1 MTNPFAF
8 SWTQVA
14 IWGGLTLAFI
24 VLLVWNKLPQMR
36 SFKDF
41 LDAINSAGGHIFLLA
56 LFSFYFFKTA
66 MQLFYHTLNLPE
78 DFVSKHEAL
87 IAQGYQF
94 VTGMAFGG
102 AWAALLKTMTGAKA
116 NGAPASETPVPDKL
130 DVNSV
135 PPATTPQSQ
144 ETKR

>member
-1 MTNPFAF
+1 MLMGNALPNPFAF
-8 SWTQVA
+8 SWTQVL
-14 IWGGLTLAFI
+14 IWGVI
-24 VLLVWNKLPQMR
+24 VLTFVALLVARRLPQMR

-116 NGAPASETPVPDKL
+116 NGTATPDKL
-130 DVNSV
+130 DVSFLK
-135 PPATTPQSQ
+135 PD
-144 ETKR
+144 EEKK

>member
-1 MTNPFAF
+1 MLIAQSLSNPFAF
-8 SWTQVA
+8 SWTQVLL
-14 IWGGLTLAFI
+14 WGGAVLIFVL
-24 VLLVWNKLPQMR
+24 LLVWDKLPRMH
-36 SFKDF
+36 SFKEF

-56 LFSFYFFKTA
+56 VFSLYFFKAA
-66 MQLFYHTLNLPE
+66 MQLFYHTLNLPV

-116 NGAPASETPVPDKL
+116 NGAPASSAAPDTMK
-130 DVNSV
+130 VEFEP
-135 PPATTPQSQ
+135 PPAGKQP
-144 ETKR
+144 